1 MKSGNADQAIQAA
14 VDAAEEMPDR
24 ADQRN
29 LEATVLNT
37 LAAVINSDVSDL
49 KYSLLELDAGD
60 FYFQGHRDSFAAM
73 KALDAA
79 GDHVDQLTVEEKGA
93 GWPDPSKALS
103 ADEAETFK
111 RRIIARAN
119 HRQAAGLG
127 RDFQDAVEAA
137 DPDDLPGLVAGLQ
150 AAVLDIGKTKRF
162 MPPDRAEADLVD
174 AFVQDLTH
182 PSPGYWSGF
191 SHLDAVIGGLRPGVF
206 VIAAA
211 PSAGKTTFIKQM
223 ADQVAECNDGVP
235 VLFFSYEQSA
245 SELRRKTLARLS
257 KIDNQRI
264 REGKVQEGDLAVAV
278 EYIRRFGRRLKVIE
292 ADVRHNVGMIRLIA
306 QREKHQAGKSPVIFI
321 DYLQIMPA
329 ADLKMK
335 DKRAEVDSLVSE
347 LRRLARDIDVPV
359 IVISSMSR
367 AYYDQAKVE
376 GFKESG
382 GIEYGADL
390 AAIMSVQ
397 AETPD
402 RTERSIDLVI
412 LKNRNGGRRIVELN
426 YKMKFDTFADGPSGR
441 SYSYLDAMGKDP
453 GR

>member
-14 VDAAEEMPDR
+14 VDAAEETPDR
-24 ADQRN
+24 ADQQD
-29 LEATVLNT
+29 LEAAVLNT

>member
-150 AAVLDIGKTKRF
+150 AAILDVEKTKRF

-174 AFVQDLTH
+174 AFIQDLTH
-182 PSPGYWSGF
+182 PSPGYQSGF
-191 SHLDAVIGGLRPGVF
+191 GHLDLVIGGLRPGVF

>member
-79 GDHVDQLTVEEKGA
+79 GDHVDRLTVEEKGA

>member
-1 MKSGNADQAIQAA
+1 MKSGNADKAIRAA
-14 VDAAEEMPDR
+14 VAAAEETPDR
-24 ADQRN
+24 ADQRD
-29 LEATVLNT
+29 LEAAVLNT

-49 KYSLLELDAGD
+49 KYSLLELDASD

-150 AAVLDIGKTKRF
+150 AAVLDVGKTKRF

-174 AFVQDLTH
+174 AFVRDLTH

-264 REGKVQEGDLAVAV
+264 REGKVQEGDLAIAI
-278 EYIRRFGRRLKVIE
+278 EYIHRFGRRLKVIE

-306 QREKHQAGKSPVIFI
+306 QREKHQTGKSPVIFV

-347 LRRLARDIDVPV
+347 LRRLARDIDAPV
-359 IVISSMSR
+359 VVISSMSR
-367 AYYDQAKVE
+367 AAYDQVKIG

-390 AAIMSVQ
+390 AAIMDVQ
-397 AETPD
+397 TETPD
-402 RTERSIDLVI
+402 GTERSIELVI
-412 LKNRNGGRRIVELN
+412 LKNRNGMRRTIELN

-441 SYSYLDAMGKDP
+441 SYSYLDALGKDS

>member
-119 HRQAAGLG
+119 HRQAAGIG

-137 DPDDLPGLVAGLQ
+137 DPDNLPGLVAGLQ
-150 AAVLDIGKTKRF
+150 AAILDIGKTKRF
-162 MPPDRAEADLVD
+162 MPPDQPEADLVD
-174 AFVQDLTH
+174 DFVLDLVH
-182 PSPGYWSGF
+182 PSPGYQTGF
-191 SHLDAVIGGLRPGVF
+191 VNVDLAIGGLRPGVF

-278 EYIRRFGRRLKVIE
+278 EYIHRFGRRLKVIE

-306 QREKHQAGKSPVIFI
+306 QREKHQTGKSPVIFI

-367 AYYDQAKVE
+367 AAYDAVKLS

-390 AAIMSVQ
+390 AAIMDVQ
-397 AETPD
+397 GETPD
-402 RTERSIDLVI
+402 GAGRSIDLVI
-412 LKNRNGGRRIVELN
+412 LKNRNGQRRVIELN
-426 YKMKFDTFADGPSGR
+426 YKMKFDTFADSRSGKT
-441 SYSYLDAMGKDP
+441 YSYLDALGKDS

>member
-1 MKSGNADQAIQAA
+1 MKSGNTDQAIQAA

-441 SYSYLDAMGKDP
+441 SYSYLDAMGKDS

>member
-1 MKSGNADQAIQAA
+1 MKSGNADKAIRAA
-14 VDAAEEMPDR
+14 VAAAEETPDR
-24 ADQRN
+24 ADQRD
-29 LEATVLNT
+29 LEAAVLNT
-37 LAAVINSDVSDL
+37 LADVINSDVSDL
-49 KYSLLELDAGD
+49 KYSLLELDASD

-150 AAVLDIGKTKRF
+150 AAVLDVGKTKRF

-278 EYIRRFGRRLKVIE
+278 EYIHRFGRRLKVIE

-306 QREKHQAGKSPVIFI
+306 QREKHQTGKSPVIFV

-367 AYYDQAKVE
+367 AAYNEAKLS

-390 AAIMSVQ
+390 AAIMDVQ

-402 RTERSIDLVI
+402 GTERSIDLVI
-412 LKNRNGGRRIVELN
+412 LKNRNGGRRVVELN

-441 SYSYLDAMGKDP
+441 SYSYLDALGKDS

>member
-1 MKSGNADQAIQAA
+1 MKSGNTDQAIQAA